1 MLTSKDASIVYE
13 TLLISPG
20 MNEIIKIPLALK
32 RKALLM
38 LVKLIEQTID
48 KDVVK
53 EGLLS
58 VLDEEITEE
67 LQKTTQAL
75 LERGGLEQLSERLN
89 SLNLK

>member
-1 MLTSKDASIVYE
+1 
-13 TLLISPG
+13 
-20 MNEIIKIPLALK
+20 MNEIIKIPLALR
-32 RKALLM
+32 RKVLLM
-38 LVKLIEQTID
+38 LVKLIEQAID

-58 VLDEEITEE
+58 VLDEEMTEE